1 MASSVDTLV
10 DQSVQR
16 ADAAG
21 VKLGPELVEL
31 MRTSYKGGALSQITA
46 QVAAL
51 PASIPGGTAVT
62 YSGVL
67 QGKVPARALA
77 QAYAQSE
84 PGSYIID
91 NTAVGQ
97 YLGDEGT
104 WTGAMRSLNSQ
115 LAGHG
120 QPPISDKERFFVQEP
135 AWRAAS
141 ERFAE
146 QAHGPMVSLVREPA
160 RESAFVQNELPIT
173 LANPKIPSVNGVP
186 TSQLAKSASPVM
198 EIAQGAEPIYAGFTS
213 FNTSAGRVIVK
224 PGQMSTVERTDNK
237 TDRMIALFQE
247 AMRAKGASESDIQRA
262 GVVVKNELTKRSGDQ
277 QKAPT
282 SPERHEK
289 VGGERAR

>member
-1 MASSVDTLV
+1 MASSIDTLIE
-10 DQSVQR
+10 QSVQR

-31 MRTSYKGGALSQITA
+31 MRTSYKSGALSQITA

-51 PASIPGGTAVT
+51 PASVHGGTAVT

-84 PGSYIID
+84 RDSYIID
-91 NTAVGQ
+91 NTAVGK
-97 YLGDEGT
+97 YLDDDRT
-104 WTGAMRSLNSQ
+104 WASAMRSLNSQ
-115 LAGHG
+115 LAAHG
-120 QPPISDKERFFVQEP
+120 QAPISDKERFFVQEP

-146 QAHGPMVSLVREPA
+146 QARGPMVSLVREPA
-160 RESAFVQNELPIT
+160 RDSAFVQNELPIT
-173 LANPKIPSVNGVP
+173 LANSKIPSVNGVP
-186 TSQLAKSASPVM
+186 TSQLAKSVNPVM

-224 PGQMSTVERTDNK
+224 PGQLSTIDRTDK
-237 TDRMIALFQE
+237 TVALFQE
-247 AMRAKGASESDIQRA
+247 AMRAKGLSEADIQRA
-262 GVVVKNELTKRSGDQ
+262 GIVARNELAKRSGDQ
-277 QKAPT
+277 QKEPA
-282 SPERHEK
+282 SVKRHEK
-289 VGGERAR
+289 ATGEHAR